1 MSGAARAGVSSW
13 SWSRISKAADAASTG
28 GRHSLSLVAFAVANC
43 QVLQSCD
50 VILYDRLAQEAQLK
64 LRFCTKLP
72 GIVLHDF

>member
-1 MSGAARAGVSSW
+1 M
-13 SWSRISKAADAASTG
+13 
-28 GRHSLSLVAFAVANC
+28 SLVAFAVANC